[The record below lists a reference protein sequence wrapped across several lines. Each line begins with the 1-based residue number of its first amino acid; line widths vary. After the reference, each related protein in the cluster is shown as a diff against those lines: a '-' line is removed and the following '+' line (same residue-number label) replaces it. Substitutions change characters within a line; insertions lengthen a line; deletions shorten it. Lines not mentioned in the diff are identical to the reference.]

1 MGRAKKAV
9 LAYSGG
15 VDTSVCIPY
24 LKNEWGVE
32 EVITFAADLGQG
44 DELEPIRQKALDS
57 GASQSIVGDL
67 IEPFIRDF
75 AFPAIRA
82 NALYEGR
89 YPLSTALARPLI
101 ARRLV
106 EIAREVGADAV
117 AHGCTGKGNDQ
128 VRFDVAIGA
137 LAPDLKVL
145 TPAREWGMSREET
158 IAYGER
164 CGIPSPVSKKSP
176 YSIDLNLLGRSIEAG
191 PLEDPNVEPP
201 EEIYALTVSV
211 DAAPE
216 QPQVVEIGFENG
228 NPVSIDGE
236 RLDPV
241 SLIRRANALAGS
253 HGYGRLDMIENR
265 VVGIKSREIYETPGL
280 LLLIQA
286 HQELES
292 LTLAADVL
300 RSKRQLEMQWAD
312 LVYQGLW
319 FGPLKDALD
328 GFMDRTQTTVNGVVR
343 LRLHKGT
350 ATVTGRG
357 SADSSL
363 YVPEMA
369 SNGSED
375 QFDHRAAEGFIL
387 RLGSADSTLVSIPAP
402 FKLSAAASAGV
413 WEASGPEDARRCPVL
428 SFQTGLVAV
437 AQYLLVQAVHS
448 AVDNAL
454 SRVPSAVE
462 TSFQTGLEAHRAILR
477 KFLPAV
483 RVPRSV
489 ADKHSIDQPVQP
501 VGSIGALELGAA

>member
-1 MGRAKKAV
+1 MSLGSSTASECRAALLGCASPRPSGGPLRSGAGAATGPRRTDHPLDAFVVPREWRIRAVRYRSGVRVMGRAKKVV

-24 LKNEWGVE
+24 LKQEWGVE
-32 EVITFAADLGQG
+32 DVITFAADLGQG
-44 DELEPIRQKALDS
+44 DELEPIRRKALEA
-57 GASQSIVGDL
+57 GASQSLVGDL
-67 IEPFIRDF
+67 IKPFIEEF

-106 EIAREVGADAV
+106 EVAREVGADAV

-128 VRFDVAIGA
+128 VRFDVAIAA

-164 CGIPSPVSKKSP
+164 CGLPAPVSKKSP
-176 YSIDLNLLGRSIEAG
+176 YSIDLNLLGRSVEAG
-191 PLEDPNVEPP
+191 PLEDPMQAPP
-201 EEIYALTVSV
+201 EEVFAMTVSI
-211 DAAPE
+211 DAAPSDPE
-216 QPQVVEIGFENG
+216 EIEIAFEGG
-228 NPVSIDGE
+228 NPVSINGR

-241 SLIRRANALAGS
+241 ALIREANRLAGS
-253 HGYGRLDMIENR
+253 HGIGRLDMIENR

-300 RSKRQLEMQWAD
+300 RTKRQLEMQWAD

-319 FGPLKDALD
+319 FGPLKEALD
-328 GFMDRTQTTVNGVVR
+328 GFMDRTQTHVNGVVR
-343 LRLHKGT
+343 LRLHKGN
-350 ATVTGRG
+350 AIVIGRA
-357 SADSSL
+357 SSDSSL

-369 SNGSED
+369 SYGSED
-375 QFDHRAAEGFIL
+375 QFDHRAAEGFIYIWGL
-387 RLGSADSTLVSIPAP
+387 PVRLW
-402 FKLSAAASAGV
+402 SAA
-413 WEASGPEDARRCPVL
+413 RR
-428 SFQTGLVAV
+428 
-437 AQYLLVQAVHS
+437 
-448 AVDNAL
+448 
-454 SRVPSAVE
+454 R
-462 TSFQTGLEAHRAILR
+462 
-477 KFLPAV
+477 
-483 RVPRSV
+483 
-489 ADKHSIDQPVQP
+489 
-501 VGSIGALELGAA
+501 

>member
-1 MGRAKKAV
+1 MTATAQGGAPRAKKVV

-24 LKNEWGVE
+24 LLREWGVD

-44 DELEPIRQKALDS
+44 DELEPIRRKALDA

-67 IEPFIRDF
+67 IEPFITEF

-106 EIAREVGADAV
+106 EVAREVGADAV

-145 TPAREWGMSREET
+145 APAREWGMSREET

-164 CGIPSPVSKKSP
+164 CGIPVPVTKKSP

-191 PLEDPNVEPP
+191 ALEDPNVEPP
-201 EEIYALTVSV
+201 EEVYAMTVAV
-211 DAAPE
+211 DAAPAA
-216 QPQVVEIGFENG
+216 PQTVEISFERG
-228 NPVSIDGE
+228 NPVAIDGV

-241 SLIRRANALAGS
+241 ALIRRANELAGS
-253 HGYGRLDMIENR
+253 HGFGRIDMVENR

-280 LLLIQA
+280 LLLIRA

-300 RSKRQLEMQWAD
+300 RTKRQLETSWAD

-319 FGPLKDALD
+319 FGPLKEAID
-328 GFMDRTQTTVNGVVR
+328 GFIDRTQGSVNGTVR
-343 LRLHKGT
+343 VKLHRGN
-350 ATVTGRG
+350 ATVVGR
-357 SADSSL
+357 SSSSDSL
-363 YVPEMA
+363 YVDSMA
-369 SNGSED
+369 TYGSD
-375 QFDHRAAEGFIL
+375 DRFDHRAAEGFIYVWGL
-387 RLGSADSTLVSIPAP
+387 PTRLWSARH
-402 FKLSAAASAGV
+402 
-413 WEASGPEDARRCPVL
+413 RR
-428 SFQTGLVAV
+428 
-437 AQYLLVQAVHS
+437 
-448 AVDNAL
+448 
-454 SRVPSAVE
+454 
-462 TSFQTGLEAHRAILR
+462 
-477 KFLPAV
+477 
-483 RVPRSV
+483 
-489 ADKHSIDQPVQP
+489 
-501 VGSIGALELGAA
+501 

>member
-24 LKNEWGVE
+24 LIQEWGVD

-44 DELEPIRQKALDS
+44 DELEPIRRKALDA
-57 GASQSIVGDL
+57 GASQSLVGDL
-67 IEPFIRDF
+67 VEPFIRDF

-82 NALYEGR
+82 NALYQGR

-106 EIAREVGADAV
+106 EIARELGADAV

-164 CGIPSPVSKKSP
+164 CGIPSPVSKASP

-191 PLEDPNVEPP
+191 PLEDPDVEPP
-201 EEIYALTVSV
+201 EEVFALTVSV
-211 DAAPE
+211 DAAPQ
-216 QPQVVEIGFENG
+216 QPQVVEIGFEGG
-228 NPVSIDGE
+228 NPVSLDGE

-241 SLIRRANALAGS
+241 SLIRHANALAGS
-253 HGYGRLDMIENR
+253 HGFGRLDMIEDR

-280 LLLIQA
+280 LLLIKA

-292 LTLAADVL
+292 LTLGADVL
-300 RSKRQLEMQWAD
+300 RAKRQLEMQWAD

-319 FGPLKDALD
+319 FGALKDAID
-328 GFMDRTQTTVNGVVR
+328 GFIDRTQGAVNGTVR
-343 LRLHKGT
+343 IKLHKGN
-350 ATVTGRG
+350 ATVVGR
-357 SADSSL
+357 SSVSNSL
-363 YVPEMA
+363 YMPHMA
-369 SNGSED
+369 TYDAGD
-375 QFDHRAAEGFIL
+375 QFDHRAAEGFIYVWGL
-387 RLGSADSTLVSIPAP
+387 PTRLW
-402 FKLSAAASAGV
+402 AASQ
-413 WEASGPEDARRCPVL
+413 R
-428 SFQTGLVAV
+428 Q
-437 AQYLLVQAVHS
+437 
-448 AVDNAL
+448 
-454 SRVPSAVE
+454 
-462 TSFQTGLEAHRAILR
+462 
-477 KFLPAV
+477 
-483 RVPRSV
+483 
-489 ADKHSIDQPVQP
+489 
-501 VGSIGALELGAA
+501 

>member
-1 MGRAKKAV
+1 MGRAKRAV

-24 LKNEWGVE
+24 LLNEWGVE

-57 GASQSIVGDL
+57 GASQSIVGNL
-67 IEPFIRDF
+67 IEPFIVDF

-137 LAPDLKVL
+137 LAPELKVL
-145 TPAREWGMSREET
+145 APAREWGMSREQT

-164 CGIPSPVSKKSP
+164 CGIPAPVSKSSP

-191 PLEDPNVEPP
+191 SLEDPSVEPP
-201 EEIYALTVSV
+201 EEIYALTCAV
-211 DAAPE
+211 DAAPAT
-216 QPQVVEIGFENG
+216 PQFVEIGFEQG
-228 NPVSIDGE
+228 NPVSIDGV

-241 SLIRRANALAGS
+241 ALIRQANALAGR
-253 HGYGRLDMIENR
+253 HGFGRLDMVENR

-292 LTLAADVL
+292 LTLAADVQ
-300 RSKRQLEMQWAD
+300 RTKRQLEMQWAD
-312 LVYQGLW
+312 LVYHGLW
-319 FGPLKDALD
+319 YGPLKQALD
-328 GFMDRTQTTVNGVVR
+328 GFIDRTQLTVSGSVR
-343 LRLHKGT
+343 IKLYRGN
-350 ATVTGRG
+350 ATVVGRS
-357 SADSSL
+357 SASDSL
-363 YVPEMA
+363 YVPDMA
-369 SNGSED
+369 TYGAED
-375 QFDHRAAEGFIL
+375 QFDHRAAEGFIYVWGL
-387 RLGSADSTLVSIPAP
+387 PTRLW
-402 FKLSAAASAGV
+402 ASRQRG
-413 WEASGPEDARRCPVL
+413 
-428 SFQTGLVAV
+428 
-437 AQYLLVQAVHS
+437 
-448 AVDNAL
+448 
-454 SRVPSAVE
+454 
-462 TSFQTGLEAHRAILR
+462 
-477 KFLPAV
+477 
-483 RVPRSV
+483 
-489 ADKHSIDQPVQP
+489 
-501 VGSIGALELGAA
+501 

>member
-1 MGRAKKAV
+1 MGRANKVV

-24 LKNEWGVE
+24 LKQEWGVQ

-44 DELEPIRQKALDS
+44 DELEPIRQKALDA

-67 IEPFIRDF
+67 IQPFIEEF

-106 EIAREVGADAV
+106 DVARDMGADAV

-128 VRFDVAIGA
+128 VRFDVAIAA

-158 IAYGER
+158 IAYGEG
-164 CGIPSPVSKKSP
+164 CGIPAPVSKKSP

-191 PLEDPNVEPP
+191 PLEDPMVAPP
-201 EEIYALTVSV
+201 EEVFAMTASL
-211 DAAPE
+211 DQAPDE
-216 QPQVVEIGFENG
+216 PEEIEIQFEAG
-228 NPVSIDGE
+228 NPVAMNGN
-236 RLDPV
+236 RLEPV
-241 SLIRRANALAGS
+241 EMIREANRLAGK
-253 HGYGRLDMIENR
+253 HGIGRLDMIENR

-300 RSKRQLEMQWAD
+300 RSKRPLEMQWAD

-328 GFMDRTQTTVNGVVR
+328 GFMDRTQQHVNGVVR
-343 LRLHKGT
+343 IRLQKGN
-350 ATVTGRG
+350 ATVIGR
-357 SADSSL
+357 SSKESSL

-369 SNGSED
+369 SYGSED
-375 QFDHRAAEGFIL
+375 QFDHRAAEGFIYVWGL
-387 RLGSADSTLVSIPAP
+387 PIRLW
-402 FKLSAAASAGV
+402 AATRRI
-413 WEASGPEDARRCPVL
+413 SG
-428 SFQTGLVAV
+428 
-437 AQYLLVQAVHS
+437 
-448 AVDNAL
+448 
-454 SRVPSAVE
+454 
-462 TSFQTGLEAHRAILR
+462 
-477 KFLPAV
+477 
-483 RVPRSV
+483 
-489 ADKHSIDQPVQP
+489 
-501 VGSIGALELGAA
+501 

>member
-1 MGRAKKAV
+1 MVEMGQQVAGGAPRARRVV

-24 LKNEWGVE
+24 LKREWGVE

-44 DELEPIRQKALDS
+44 DELEPIRLKALAA
-57 GASQSIVGDL
+57 GASRSLVDDL
-67 IEPFIRDF
+67 IDPFIREF

-106 EIAREVGADAV
+106 EVARQVSADAV

-145 TPAREWGMSREET
+145 APAREWGMSREET

-164 CGIPSPVSKKSP
+164 FDIPAPVSRSSP

-191 PLEDPNVEPP
+191 PLEDPMVEPP
-201 EEIYALTVSV
+201 EEVFAMTRSV
-211 DAAPE
+211 AEAPAE
-216 QPQVVEIGFENG
+216 GQVVEIAFERG
-228 NPVSIDGE
+228 DPVAIDGE

-241 SLIRRANALAGS
+241 DLMRRANALAGA
-253 HGYGRLDMIENR
+253 HGFGRLDMIENR

-280 LLLIQA
+280 LLLIRA

-300 RSKRQLEMQWAD
+300 RYKRQIEMSWAD

-328 GFMDRTQTTVNGVVR
+328 GFLDRTQATVNGRVR
-343 LRLHKGT
+343 IRLQKGNAIVRGTHAARGT
-350 ATVTGRG
+350 ASTCRTWPPTAPTISSTTGRPR
-357 SADSSL
+357 ASSTCGGCL
-363 YVPEMA
+363 RGYGPPAVVATELLGPPQSQGPSQGLTPA
-369 SNGSED
+369 RLPV
-375 QFDHRAAEGFIL
+375 HRGHQGGL
-387 RLGSADSTLVSIPAP
+387 
-402 FKLSAAASAGV
+402 AAALA
-413 WEASGPEDARRCPVL
+413 
-428 SFQTGLVAV
+428 
-437 AQYLLVQAVHS
+437 
-448 AVDNAL
+448 
-454 SRVPSAVE
+454 
-462 TSFQTGLEAHRAILR
+462 
-477 KFLPAV
+477 
-483 RVPRSV
+483 
-489 ADKHSIDQPVQP
+489 
-501 VGSIGALELGAA
+501 

>member
-1 MGRAKKAV
+1 MGRASKVV

-24 LKNEWGVE
+24 LLREWGVR

-44 DELEPIRQKALDS
+44 DELEPIRRKALAS
-57 GASQSIVGDL
+57 GASQSRVDDL
-67 IEPFIRDF
+67 LHPFITEF

-145 TPAREWGMSREET
+145 APAREWGMSREET

-164 CGIPSPVSKKSP
+164 CGIPAPVSKRSP

-191 PLEDPNVEPP
+191 ELEDPDVAPP
-201 EEIYALTVSV
+201 EEIYAMTCSLEQ
-211 DAAPE
+211 APD
-216 QPQVVEIGFENG
+216 QPQIVEIGFERG
-228 NPVSIDGE
+228 YPVSIDAE

-241 SLIRRANALAGS
+241 SLIRRANLLAGS
-253 HGYGRLDMIENR
+253 HGFGRLDMIENR

-280 LLLIQA
+280 LLLIRA

-292 LTLAADVL
+292 LTLAADVQ
-300 RSKRQLEMQWAD
+300 RYKRQVEASWAD

-319 FGPLKDALD
+319 FGPLKQALD
-328 GFMDRTQTTVNGVVR
+328 AFIDASQGCVNGSVR
-343 LRLHKGT
+343 LKLHKGH
-350 ATVTGRG
+350 ATVIGRR
-357 SADSSL
+357 SQTDSL
-363 YVPEMA
+363 YAPDMA
-369 SNGSED
+369 TYGAED
-375 QFDHRAAEGFIL
+375 RFDHRAAEGFIYVWGL
-387 RLGSADSTLVSIPAP
+387 PTRLW
-402 FKLSAAASAGV
+402 AA
-413 WEASGPEDARRCPVL
+413 R
-428 SFQTGLVAV
+428 
-437 AQYLLVQAVHS
+437 
-448 AVDNAL
+448 
-454 SRVPSAVE
+454 
-462 TSFQTGLEAHRAILR
+462 HR
-477 KFLPAV
+477 
-483 RVPRSV
+483 
-489 ADKHSIDQPVQP
+489 Q
-501 VGSIGALELGAA
+501 G